1 MKIVLSGEICGLSG
15 AESITEMQDFCIRI
29 PVPASQC
36 AKTKL
41 ALYSLIV
48 FSIRHTAE
56 VDKYSSQACQAFFD
70 FHFLARFHRYS
81 LRHALMR
88 VRIYSTPSSR

>member
-56 VDKYSSQACQAFFD
+56 VDKCFVTKHVK
-70 FHFLARFHRYS
+70 HF
-81 LRHALMR
+81 
-88 VRIYSTPSSR
+88 STFISSRDFTGIPYGTLS